1 MKITEVRINK
11 FENNNTKG
19 FATITLDDAIVITG
33 LTIIQG
39 KKGLFVSMP
48 NTKGKDGKYYDSVYP
63 LSKSGRDY
71 INNTVLDAYNKTVND
86 GI

>member
-19 FATITLDDAIVITG
+19 FATITLDDAIVVTG

>member
-19 FATITLDDAIVITG
+19 FATITLDDAIVVSG